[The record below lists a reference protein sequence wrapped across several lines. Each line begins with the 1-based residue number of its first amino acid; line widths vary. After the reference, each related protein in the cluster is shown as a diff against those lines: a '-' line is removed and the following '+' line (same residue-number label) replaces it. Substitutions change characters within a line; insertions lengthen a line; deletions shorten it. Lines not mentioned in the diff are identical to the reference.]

1 MDLRSRLASDVY
13 YVFCRG
19 DEEYYL
25 FAYTLL
31 LYMDMQYLLVLIRF
45 SLLEMNIWIE
55 YTVTRVS

>member
-1 MDLRSRLASDVY
+1 MDFRSHLASDVY

-25 FAYTLL
+25 FAYTML
-31 LYMDMQYLLVLIRF
+31 LYMDMQYQLVLIIF

-55 YTVTRVS
+55 HTVTRGS